1 MSNLTKEQEILINHL
16 RDLSE
21 RAAKTGYT
29 ASVFLAQTEVSS
41 IANAVKTS
49 GVRQEL
55 DGGHEGAERI
65 RIIFVNAD
73 WGEHNHADL
82 FGVLRI
88 SWRKQDELGHRDILG
103 TLMSLGIERKV
114 IGDIIVADSE
124 AFVICLP
131 EMADYIKDNVT
142 KIRRFRVVVERVSL
156 DDISTKTED
165 LTIKS
170 TTVASKRLDVVV
182 GAGFNMSRT
191 KVAELIAAGLVSV
204 NHVSYLHPEKQVESG
219 AIISV
224 KGFGRVKVVSFGN
237 TTRKGR
243 IVIEFG
249 IYGR

>member
-1 MSNLTKEQEILINHL
+1 LKEQEILINHL
-16 RDLSE
+16 CDLSE
-21 RAAKTGYT
+21 KAAKTGCT
-29 ASVFLAQTEVSS
+29 ASAFLAQTE
-41 IANAVKTS
+41 IADVANCVKTS
-49 GVRQEL
+49 GVRIDL
-55 DGGHEGAERI
+55 DGGHETAERI

-73 WGEHNHADL
+73 WGEYDRADL
-82 FGVLRI
+82 FTVLRI

-103 TLMSLGIERKV
+103 TIMSLGIERKV

-142 KIRRFRVVVERVSL
+142 KIRRVGVAVERVSL
-156 DDISTKTED
+156 DDIAAKTED
-165 LTIKS
+165 LTVKS

-191 KVAELIAAGLVSV
+191 RVAELIAAGLVSL
-204 NHVSYLHPEKQVESG
+204 NHVACLQPEKQVESG

-224 KGFGRVKVVSFGN
+224 KGFGRVKVVAFGN

-243 IVIEFG
+243 IVVEFG
-249 IYGR
+249 IYGK

>member
-1 MSNLTKEQEILINHL
+1 LKKQEILVNHL

-21 RAAKTGYT
+21 RAAKTGCT
-29 ASVFLAQTEVSS
+29 ASVFLAQTEVAD
-41 IANAVKTS
+41 IVNRVKAS
-49 GVRQEL
+49 GVRQEI
-55 DGGHEGAERI
+55 DGGHEGAERA

-73 WGEHNHADL
+73 WGKCDRTDL
-82 FGVLRI
+82 FSVLRI

-103 TLMSLGIERKV
+103 TLMSLRIERKA
-114 IGDIIVADSE
+114 IGDIIVNDSE

-142 KIRRFRVVVERVSL
+142 KIRRVGVVVERVSL
-156 DDISTKTED
+156 DDISAKTED

-191 KVAELIAAGLVSV
+191 RIAELIAAGLVSM
-204 NHVSYLHPEKQVESG
+204 NHVPCLHPEKQVESG

-224 KGFGRVKVVSFGN
+224 KGFGRVKVVAFGN

-243 IVIEFG
+243 IVVEFG

>member
-1 MSNLTKEQEILINHL
+1 LTKEQEVLINHL

-21 RAAKTGYT
+21 RAAKTGCA
-29 ASVFLAQTEVSS
+29 ASAFLAQTEVTDIVNRAKS
-41 IANAVKTS
+41 S
-49 GVRQEL
+49 GVRIEL
-55 DGGHEGAERI
+55 DGGHEAAERI
-65 RIIFVNAD
+65 RVIFVNTD
-73 WGEHNHADL
+73 WGEYDRVDL
-82 FGVLRI
+82 FSVLRI

-103 TLMSLGIERKV
+103 TIMSLGIERKV
-114 IGDIIVADSE
+114 IGDIIVGDSE

-142 KIRRFRVVVERVSL
+142 KIRRVGVVVESVSL
-156 DDISTKTED
+156 DDISAKSED
-165 LTIKS
+165 LTVKS

-191 KVAELIAAGLVSV
+191 RVSELIAAGLVSL
-204 NHVSYLHPEKQVESG
+204 NHAPCLHPEKQVESG

-224 KGFGRVKVVSFGN
+224 KGFGRVKVVAFGN